1 MYLNTFTCLHSNLIS
16 YLLETRFLCRDF
28 LNMLLQPFERPL
40 LKGGAVIRRTFLA
53 AGHPAPVGAD
63 SRKTFLVEVLHF
75 SAAPKY
81 LSCSVEIEQVT
92 AEEMEIKEEA
102 GRK

>member
-1 MYLNTFTCLHSNLIS
+1 M
-16 YLLETRFLCRDF
+16 
-28 LNMLLQPFERPL
+28 
-40 LKGGAVIRRTFLA
+40 A

-102 GRK
+102 GQK